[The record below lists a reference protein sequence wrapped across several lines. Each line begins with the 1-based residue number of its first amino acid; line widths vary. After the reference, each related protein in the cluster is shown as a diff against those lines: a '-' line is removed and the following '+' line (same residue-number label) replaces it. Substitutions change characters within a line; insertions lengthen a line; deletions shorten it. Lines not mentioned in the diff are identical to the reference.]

1 VIIFIYGTTAEA
13 IKIAPVARRL
23 EARGIPYESW
33 VTFQH
38 TDALRAIL
46 PELGLQEPTR
56 MIANGRGGKPLKS
69 SADVLAWL
77 TSIAGWIRKNKR
89 NVRGSLPSNTVVV
102 VHGDTLTTVI
112 GAYIAKKLKVP
123 SAHIEAGLRSG
134 NWRHPFPEELDRRI
148 AGKLA
153 AIHYAPSAEAATNL
167 AAKHDVVFTNGNTVI
182 DAVLDQGG
190 DALLDQAPFGLVLL
204 HRFEFVSNPQLV
216 EETMRTLV
224 EKSPVPL
231 RLIVDAY
238 SEHGM
243 TGALAKHVGDKLQP
257 QPKLRHQEFVG
268 LLKTTE
274 FIVTDSGG
282 IQAEAALLG
291 IPTLVHRKTTE
302 QREGIGE
309 NIVLSNWSQTTLA
322 NFLHDYESYRLSAR
336 KPSRSPSDIIVE
348 DLLARGYGS

>member
-1 VIIFIYGTTAEA
+1 MIIFIYGTTAEA

-33 VTFQH
+33 LTLQH
-38 TDALRAIL
+38 TDALRTVL
-46 PELGLQEPTR
+46 PELGLKEPTR
-56 MIANGRGGKPLKS
+56 IIANGRNGKPLTS
-69 SADVLAWL
+69 SSDVLIWL
-77 TSIAGWIRKNKR
+77 FSVVGWMRKNIRHIRK
-89 NVRGSLPSNTVVV
+89 SLPSNTVVV

-112 GAYIAKKLKVP
+112 GAYIAKRLKVP

-153 AIHYAPSAEAATNL
+153 TIHYTPSEEATRNL
-167 AAKHDVVFTNGNTVI
+167 ASKKNVVYTRGNTVI
-182 DAVLDQGG
+182 DAVLDQGD
-190 DALLDQAPFGLVLL
+190 DAASGEAPFGLVLL
-204 HRFEFVSNPQLV
+204 HRFEFVSNQQLV
-216 EETMRTLV
+216 DETMRTLV
-224 EKSPVPL
+224 EESPLPL

-243 TGALAKHVGDKLQP
+243 TGALTKYVGGKLQP
-257 QPKLRHQEFVG
+257 QSKLRHQKFVG
-268 LLKTTE
+268 LLKTAA

-309 NIVLSNWSQTTLA
+309 NIMLSNWSLATLTG
-322 NFLHDYESYRLSAR
+322 FLHAYEAYRRPVRRLSQ
-336 KPSRSPSDIIVE
+336 SPSDIIVD
-348 DLLARGYGS
+348 DLVARGYSD